1 MTYQKVGKMEPK
13 HNVRYEEDI
22 PREYEISYIQTSD
35 GGFELVTATQD
46 EFKQTP
52 IDISTPDDIDE
63 QTLIEL
69 WSGKYFHESL
79 KPHLEQ
85 LRGHALT
92 TNSIM
97 NTVLYGTPKG
107 NSTRTVWETGCDPT
121 YPYEQDLVGAIYHT
135 SKAIRKAIE
144 RHEYDNHRNFPNER
158 WKHTIWYI

>member
-1 MTYQKVGKMEPK
+1 MKPQ

-22 PREYEISYIQTSD
+22 PKEYEISYIQTSD

-63 QTLIEL
+63 QTL
-69 WSGKYFHESL
+69 
-79 KPHLEQ
+79 HLEQ
-85 LRGHALT
+85 LKGYALT

-97 NTVLYGTPKG
+97 NTILYGTPKG
-107 NSTRTVWETGCDPT
+107 NGARTVWETGCDPT